1 LRVETKLYAYQK
13 FEDEKTEK
21 KCKSISKNVVRNS
34 INFEDYKRCLFSE
47 KQQMRTINISRS
59 RNHVVFTQEVHKVA
73 FSANDDKRIVCK
85 DKIYTEALGYFEQNI
100 G

>member
-1 LRVETKLYAYQK
+1 
-13 FEDEKTEK
+13 
-21 KCKSISKNVVRNS
+21 
-34 INFEDYKRCLFSE
+34 
-47 KQQMRTINISRS
+47 MRTINIGRS

-85 DKIYTEALGYFEQNI
+85 DKIHTEALGYFEQNN